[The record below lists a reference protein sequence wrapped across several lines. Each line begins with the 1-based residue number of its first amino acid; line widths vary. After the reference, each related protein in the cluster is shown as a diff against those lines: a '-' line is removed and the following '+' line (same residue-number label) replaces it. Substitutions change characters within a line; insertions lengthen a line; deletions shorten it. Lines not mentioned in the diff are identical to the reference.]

1 MENFTSVR
9 VREIKIGNYHKYYSK
24 MALLLWKNNTRNNT
38 RRPCLPLTCTA
49 LRPLS
54 WFVAR
59 QSAPLLFLG
68 LGALFVLFTYCFVWT
83 ITNNLII
90 HWTHDL
96 FSDGPKVEIE
106 CSKSAPVTSWRSKLK
121 YENAHHFLLFSSQS
135 FIWKCQKAWWPKKE
149 NSKEDEQISAGLS

>member
-9 VREIKIGNYHKYYSK
+9 VREIKIGNYHQYYSK
-24 MALLLWKNNTRNNT
+24 MALSLCKNNTRNNT
-38 RRPCLPLTCTA
+38 RRPSLQLTCTA
-49 LRPLS
+49 LGPLS

-68 LGALFVLFTYCFVWT
+68 LGALFVLFIYCFVWT

-90 HWTHDL
+90 HWTHYL
-96 FSDGPKVEIE
+96 FSDWPKVEIE

-121 YENAHHFLLFSSQS
+121 YENAHHFLSFSSQS
-135 FIWKCQKAWWPKKE
+135 FMEVPKGMMTKKR
-149 NSKEDEQISAGLS
+149 NSKEDEQISAGLLG